1 MPFVNNRTDI
11 LLSQET
17 NMGIDFEKDGRI
29 AKVALGMQDTKNA
42 LGPNELLQL
51 SEIWSECQED
61 DFIRAVVLYSS
72 LDNVFCSGLN
82 LKTALPIWS
91 GMRQPETDAEQWFL
105 DDHKSVG
112 TATLKY
118 KELDKPVIVAVNGLC
133 VTIGFEMVMGCEL
146 RIASETAIFQMIETK
161 LGIMP
166 MMGANVFLRSQI
178 GAARAMEII
187 LTGNA
192 VKATTLFE
200 WGFLNRIVAKA
211 NVLDEA
217 MSLAESIAANGP
229 KSIQGMVRCARKI
242 HGKSLQE
249 ALEIEQ
255 EIGKPI
261 FMSKD
266 AHEGINAFR
275 EKRIANFK

>member
-1 MPFVNNRTDI
+1 
-11 LLSQET
+11 
-17 NMGIDFEKDGRI
+17 MGIDYEKDGHI
-29 AKVALGMQDTKNA
+29 AKVALGLQETKNA
-42 LGPNELLQL
+42 LGPDELLQL
-51 SEIWSECQED
+51 NEIWSECQED
-61 DFIRAVVLYSS
+61 DFIRVVVLYSS

-91 GMRQPETDAEQWFL
+91 GMRPPETDAEQWFL

-112 TATLKY
+112 KATLKY
-118 KELDKPVIVAVNGLC
+118 KELDKPVIVAINGLC

-146 RIASETAIFQMIETK
+146 RIASETATFQMIETK

-166 MMGANVFLRSQI
+166 MMGANVFLHSQI
-178 GAARAMEII
+178 GTARAMEIL

-211 NVLDEA
+211 KVMDEA
-217 MSLAESIAANGP
+217 MSLAESIAVNGP
-229 KSIQGMVRCARKI
+229 KSIQGMVRCAREI
-242 HGKSLQE
+242 QGKSLKE
-249 ALEIEQ
+249 ALEIEH

-261 FMSKD
+261 FMSED
-266 AHEGINAFR
+266 VLEGINAFR

>member
-1 MPFVNNRTDI
+1 
-11 LLSQET
+11 
-17 NMGIDFEKDGRI
+17 MGIGYEKDGHI
-29 AKVALGMQDTKNA
+29 AKVALGLQETKNA
-42 LGPNELLQL
+42 LGPDELLQL
-51 SEIWSECQED
+51 NEIWSECQED
-61 DFIRAVVLYSS
+61 DFIRVVVLYSS

-82 LKTALPIWS
+82 LKTAIPIWS
-91 GMRQPETDAEQWFL
+91 GMRPPATDAEKWFL

-112 TATLKY
+112 KATLKY

-146 RIASETAIFQMIETK
+146 RIASESATFQMIETK

-178 GAARAMEII
+178 GAARAMEIL

-211 NVLDEA
+211 KVMDEA
-217 MSLAESIAANGP
+217 MSLAESIAGNGP
-229 KSIQGMVRCARKI
+229 KSIQGMVRCAREI
-242 HGKSLQE
+242 QGKSLKE
-249 ALEIEQ
+249 ALEIEH

-261 FMSKD
+261 FMSED
-266 AHEGINAFR
+266 VHEGINAFR
-275 EKRIANFK
+275 EKRMPNFK